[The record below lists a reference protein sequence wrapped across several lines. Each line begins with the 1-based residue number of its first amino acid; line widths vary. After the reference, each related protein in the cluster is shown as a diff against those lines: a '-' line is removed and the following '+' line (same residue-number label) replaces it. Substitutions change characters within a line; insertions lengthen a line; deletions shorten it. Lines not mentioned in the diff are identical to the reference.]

1 MVHYTKV
8 LSGVAAYIDREL
20 ISQMGGSVK
29 GWIAGAA
36 AALMLERGKQAAL
49 AAMRTPALKEL
60 GIVDGENVDVDAIYS
75 ALLKQAQK
83 GSATAT
89 LPLIGP
95 VTFKESDVE
104 ALYRYIMEQG

>member
-1 MVHYTKV
+1 MVHYAKV
-8 LSGVAAYIDREL
+8 LSGLAAYIDHEL

-49 AAMRTPALKEL
+49 EAMRAPMLKEL
-60 GIVDGENVDVDAIYS
+60 GLVDGENVDVDAIYS
-75 ALLKQAQK
+75 ALLEQARK

-104 ALYRYIMEQG
+104 ALYRYITQG

>member
-1 MVHYTKV
+1 MVHYSKV

-49 AAMRTPALKEL
+49 EAMRAPMLKEMGL
-60 GIVDGENVDVDAIYS
+60 VDGEDVDVDAIYS
-75 ALLKQAQK
+75 ALLEQARK

-104 ALYRYIMEQG
+104 ALYRYITEQG

>member
-1 MVHYTKV
+1 MVHYSKV

-49 AAMRTPALKEL
+49 EAMRAPMLKEL
-60 GIVDGENVDVDAIYS
+60 GLIDGENVDVDAIYS
-75 ALLKQAQK
+75 ALLEQARK

-95 VTFKESDVE
+95 VTFRESDVE
-104 ALYRYIMEQG
+104 ALYRYITQG

>member
-49 AAMRTPALKEL
+49 EAMRAPMLKEMGL
-60 GIVDGENVDVDAIYS
+60 VDGEDVDVDAIYS
-75 ALLKQAQK
+75 ALLEQARK

-104 ALYRYIMEQG
+104 ALYRYITQG

>member
-1 MVHYTKV
+1 MVHYSKV

-49 AAMRTPALKEL
+49 EAMRAPMLKEMGL
-60 GIVDGENVDVDAIYS
+60 VDGEDVDVDAIYS
-75 ALLKQAQK
+75 ALLEQARK

-104 ALYRYIMEQG
+104 ALYRYITQG

>member
-8 LSGVAAYIDREL
+8 LSGLAAYIDHEL

-49 AAMRTPALKEL
+49 EAMRAPMLKEL
-60 GIVDGENVDVDAIYS
+60 GLVDGENVDVDAIYS
-75 ALLKQAQK
+75 ALLEQARK

-104 ALYRYIMEQG
+104 ALYRYITQG

>member
-8 LSGVAAYIDREL
+8 LSGLAAYIDHEL

-49 AAMRTPALKEL
+49 EAMRAPMLKEL
-60 GIVDGENVDVDAIYS
+60 GLIDGEDVDVDAIYS
-75 ALLKQAQK
+75 ALLEQARK

-104 ALYRYIMEQG
+104 ALYRYITQG

>member
-8 LSGVAAYIDREL
+8 LSGLAAYIDHEL

-36 AALMLERGKQAAL
+36 AALMLERGKQSAL
-49 AAMRTPALKEL
+49 EAMRAPMLKEL
-60 GIVDGENVDVDAIYS
+60 GLIDGENVDVDAIYS
-75 ALLKQAQK
+75 ALLEQARK

-104 ALYRYIMEQG
+104 ALYRYITQG

>member
-49 AAMRTPALKEL
+49 EAMRAPTLKEL
-60 GIVDGENVDVDAIYS
+60 GLVDGEDVDVDAIYS
-75 ALLKQAQK
+75 ALLEQARK

-104 ALYRYIMEQG
+104 ALYRYITQG

>member
-8 LSGVAAYIDREL
+8 LSGLAAYIDHEL

-49 AAMRTPALKEL
+49 EAMRAPMLKEL
-60 GIVDGENVDVDAIYS
+60 GLVDGENVDVDAIYS
-75 ALLKQAQK
+75 ALLEQARK

-95 VTFKESDVE
+95 VTFRESDVE
-104 ALYRYIMEQG
+104 ALYRYITQG

>member
-1 MVHYTKV
+1 MVHYSKV
-8 LSGVAAYIDREL
+8 LSGLAAYIDREL

-49 AAMRTPALKEL
+49 EAMRAPMLKEMGL
-60 GIVDGENVDVDAIYS
+60 VDGEDVDVDAIYS
-75 ALLKQAQK
+75 ALLEQARK

-104 ALYRYIMEQG
+104 ALYRYITEQG

>member
-49 AAMRTPALKEL
+49 EAMRAPMLKEMGL
-60 GIVDGENVDVDAIYS
+60 VDGEDVDVDAIYS
-75 ALLKQAQK
+75 ALLEQARTI
-83 GSATAT
+83 SFDTYT
-89 LPLIGP
+89 CSRNI
-95 VTFKESDVE
+95 SSN
-104 ALYRYIMEQG
+104 